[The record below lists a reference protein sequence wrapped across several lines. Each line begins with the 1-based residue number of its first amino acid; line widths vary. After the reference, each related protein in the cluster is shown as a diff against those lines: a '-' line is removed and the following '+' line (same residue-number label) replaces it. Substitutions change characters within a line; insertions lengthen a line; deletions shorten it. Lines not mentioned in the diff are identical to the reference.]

1 MWSCCPR
8 LSPQTCC
15 VSCSSHTPFC
25 SCFLP
30 LALRAQTDTKHER
43 QCAPHDGSLATV
55 CRNSRGSGVV
65 HIWRFLKQKMPL
77 ILLSDISYLTSSSSS
92 LQIVLENLPN
102 CLRKR
107 ISQRAPA
114 NDEEFL
120 FVLWRWNSRKRGA
133 LWRTRFLLCG
143 RFIGM
148 FSTRK
153 LAIIVGN
160 PLSTYFFLTRP
171 LPSGKFILFIWKYWL
186 FPQTRYNNS
195 RFVYY
200 Y

>member
-1 MWSCCPR
+1 MIPLPR
-8 LSPQTCC
+8 LFPQTCC

-25 SCFLP
+25 SCFVQ

-55 CRNSRGSGVV
+55 CGNSRGGGIV

-77 ILLSDISYLTSSSSS
+77 ILLSDTFYLTLPHFLCKWSWEIS
-92 LQIVLENLPN
+92 PN

-107 ISQRAPA
+107 ISQRAPT

-133 LWRTRFLLCG
+133 LWRTRFRLWG

-148 FSTRK
+148 SSTRK
-153 LAIIVGN
+153 LRIIGRSSLN
-160 PLSTYFFLTRP
+160 I
-171 LPSGKFILFIWKYWL
+171 PS
-186 FPQTRYNNS
+186 S
-195 RFVYY
+195 
-200 Y
+200 